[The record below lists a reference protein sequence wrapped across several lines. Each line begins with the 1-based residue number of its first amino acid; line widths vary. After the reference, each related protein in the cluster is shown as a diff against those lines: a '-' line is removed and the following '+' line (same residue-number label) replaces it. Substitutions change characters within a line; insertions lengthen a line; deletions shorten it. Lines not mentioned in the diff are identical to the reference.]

1 MSITTD
7 ISTPVG
13 QIRLEIG
20 DSTEGDGYGVKPPAL
35 SNFSDDELTYFYTH
49 ANNDVLTAAARAC
62 EVLARMWAGA
72 GQNVRIRDY
81 SINTTQRAE
90 HYRNLANDLR
100 LGAGTLYRSGSAPT
114 TKADG
119 YSNSTNSQE
128 VEPSSEYGQARKTTK
143 W

>member
-1 MSITTD
+1 MSFSYD
-7 ISTPVG
+7 LSTPVG

-20 DSTEGDGYGVKPPAL
+20 DVTEGDGYGVKPPAL
-35 SNFSDDELTYFYTH
+35 SNFTDDELTYFHTSES
-49 ANNDVLTAAARAC
+49 NDVLSAAARAC

-90 HYRNLANDLR
+90 HYRSLANDLR
-100 LGAGTLYRSGSAPT
+100 QRAGTLFQSGAAPT
-114 TKADG
+114 TKSDG
-119 YSNSTNSQE
+119 YSNDENSQA
-128 VEPSSEYGQARKTTK
+128 VEPASEYWQERKSLK

>member
-1 MSITTD
+1 MSFSYD
-7 ISTPVG
+7 ISTSIG

-20 DSTEGDGYGVKPPAL
+20 DTVEGDGYGVKPPNLA
-35 SNFSDDELTYFYTH
+35 NFSDEELTYLYTDES
-49 ANNDVLTAAARAC
+49 NDVLTAAARAC

-90 HYRNLANDLR
+90 HYRNLAQDLR
-100 LGAGTLYRSGSAPT
+100 QQAGTLYQSGAAPT
-114 TKADG
+114 TKSDG
-119 YSNSTNSQE
+119 YSNDKNSQE
-128 VEPSSEYGQARKTTK
+128 VEPSSEYWQERKSLK

>member
-1 MSITTD
+1 MSFSYD
-7 ISTPVG
+7 ISTSIG

-20 DSTEGDGYGVKPPAL
+20 DTTEGDGYGVKPPAL
-35 SNFSDDELTYFYTH
+35 SNFTDAELTYFYTSES
-49 ANNDVLTAAARAC
+49 NDVLSAAARAC

-100 LGAGTLYRSGSAPT
+100 LRAGTLYRSGAAPT
-114 TKADG
+114 TKSDG
-119 YSNSTNSQE
+119 YSNDKNSQE
-128 VEPSSEYGQARKTTK
+128 VEPSSEYWQERKNLK